1 LAKEIDLNLKETL
14 IKIGVKDLNIDFI
27 VEHPANSDFGD
38 YSTNIA
44 LTLTKQLKKNPM
56 LISEEIVRNFPKT
69 ELIKKIEV
77 IKPGFINFWIADVQL
92 TSQLYKSSQE
102 DFGFDL
108 SYKNKKVMVEYT
120 DPNPFKEFH
129 IGHLY
134 SNSVG
139 ESIARIYGAIGGNV
153 KRADYFG
160 DVGMHVA
167 KSVWGLIEKMK
178 KEKVSISEL
187 EKKLLPE
194 RIKYLG
200 QAYALGV
207 KNYENNKKIAEEIK
221 DVNYLVYLCGQEYL
235 KDNYHWTPQVDYQ
248 QYLRPEF
255 MNQYKMVKEVYYAG
269 KKWSLDY
276 FEEIYK
282 RLGTKFDYYY
292 PESIVGEFGLKIVKE
307 NLKKGHFEVSDKAVV
322 FPGEKYGLHTRVFIN
337 SLGLP
342 TYEAKELGLAFKK
355 FEDFKYDKSIIV
367 VGNEIKEYFKVLHKA
382 LLITSPILGKKTT
395 NICTGMVRLPEGKM
409 SSRTGNV
416 ITVAWMFDEIKNKL
430 KEIMKDND
438 KIPKEELNEIEEIIS
453 VAAIKYS
460 LLTNGIGQ
468 DIIFD
473 LKESLT
479 LEGNSGPYLL
489 YTYTRCQSVLNKDQ
503 RSRIKNQ
510 NDILKIK
517 NNLNEDEL
525 NVLRLINQFSET
537 VQHAATQL
545 APNLIA
551 NYLYD
556 VAQKYNYFYQKNK
569 ILESEE
575 TTKQFRLILTT
586 AVGKVIKAG
595 LYLLGIKTVERM

>member
-1 LAKEIDLNLKETL
+1 MIKEEILKNLQVVLK
-14 IKIGVKDLNIDFI
+14 KKGVKDPDIDLD
-27 VEHPANSDFGD
+27 HPANSDFGD
-38 YSTNIA
+38 YSTSVA
-44 LTLTKQLKKNPM
+44 LKLTKVLKKNPFEIANDIVKE
-56 LISEEIVRNFPKT
+56 LPKNISIKKVEIV
-69 ELIKKIEV
+69 
-77 IKPGFINFWIADVQL
+77 KPGFINFWIADVQL
-92 TSQLYKSSQE
+92 INRLNKTIQD
-102 DFGFDL
+102 DFGFML
-108 SYKNKKVMVEYT
+108 SYKDKKVMVEYT

-134 SNSVG
+134 SNTVG
-139 ESIARIYGAIGGNV
+139 ESIARIYGAIGANV

-178 KEKVSISEL
+178 KEKVSLPDL

-207 KNYENNKKIAEEIK
+207 KNYEDDKKIAEEIK
-221 DVNYLVYLCGQEYL
+221 NVNYLVYLCGQKYL
-235 KDNYHWTPQVDYQ
+235 KDNYHWTPQVNYQ

-255 MNQYKMVKEVYYAG
+255 MSQYKKIKEVYYAG

-276 FEEIYK
+276 FEDIYK

-307 NLKKGHFEVSDKAVV
+307 NLKKGHFELSKGAVV

-355 FEDFKYDKSIIV
+355 YDDFKYDKSIIV

-382 LLITSPILGKKTT
+382 LLITSPELGKITI

-430 KEIMKDND
+430 KEIMKNNKNVKAD
-438 KIPKEELNEIEEIIS
+438 ELNDVEEIIT
-453 VAAIKYS
+453 VAAVKYS
-460 LLTNGIGQ
+460 LLKNDIGQ

-473 LKESLT
+473 FKESLT

-489 YTYTRCQSVLNKDQ
+489 YTYARCQSVLRKTNNSLLHD
-503 RSRIKNQ
+503 RGV
-510 NDILKIK
+510 DKIT
-517 NNLNEDEL
+517 LNTDEL
-525 NVLRLINQFSET
+525 NILRIINQFPEI
-537 VQHAATQL
+537 VQQAAIQL

-556 VAQKYNYFYQKNK
+556 LAQKYNYFYQKNK
-569 ILESEE
+569 ILDSEE
-575 TTKQFRLILTT
+575 NTKQLRLMLTQ
-586 AVGKVIKAG
+586 AVGKVIKEG
-595 LYLLGIKTVERM
+595 LYLLGIKTVEKM

>member
-1 LAKEIDLNLKETL
+1 MIKEEILKNLQVVLK
-14 IKIGVKDLNIDFI
+14 KKGVKDPDIDLD
-27 VEHPANSDFGD
+27 HPANSDFGD
-38 YSTNIA
+38 YSTSVA
-44 LTLTKQLKKNPM
+44 LKLTKVLKKNPFEIANDIVKE
-56 LISEEIVRNFPKT
+56 LPKNISIKKVEIV
-69 ELIKKIEV
+69 
-77 IKPGFINFWIADVQL
+77 KPGFINFWIADVQL
-92 TSQLYKSSQE
+92 INRLNKTIQD
-102 DFGFDL
+102 DFGFML
-108 SYKNKKVMVEYT
+108 SYKDKKVMVEYT

-134 SNSVG
+134 SNTVG
-139 ESIARIYGAIGGNV
+139 ESIARIYGAIGANV

-178 KEKVSISEL
+178 KEKVSLPDL

-194 RIKYLG
+194 RVKYLG

-207 KNYENNKKIAEEIK
+207 KNYEDDKKIAEEIK
-221 DVNYLVYLCGQEYL
+221 NVNYLVYLCGQKYL
-235 KDNYHWTPQVDYQ
+235 KDNYHWTPQVNYQ

-255 MNQYKMVKEVYYAG
+255 MSQYKKIKEVYYAG

-276 FEEIYK
+276 FEDIYK

-307 NLKKGHFEVSDKAVV
+307 NLKKGHFELSKGAVV

-355 FEDFKYDKSIIV
+355 YDDFKYDKSIIV

-382 LLITSPILGKKTT
+382 LLITSPELGKITI

-430 KEIMKDND
+430 KEIMKNNKNVKAD
-438 KIPKEELNEIEEIIS
+438 ELNDVEEIIT
-453 VAAIKYS
+453 VAAVKYS
-460 LLTNGIGQ
+460 LLKNDIGQ

-473 LKESLT
+473 FKESLT

-489 YTYTRCQSVLNKDQ
+489 YTYARCQSVLRKTNNSLLHD
-503 RSRIKNQ
+503 RGV
-510 NDILKIK
+510 DKIT
-517 NNLNEDEL
+517 LNTDEL
-525 NVLRLINQFSET
+525 NILRIINQFPEI
-537 VQHAATQL
+537 VQQAAIQL

-556 VAQKYNYFYQKNK
+556 LAQKYNYFYQKNK
-569 ILESEE
+569 ILDSEE
-575 TTKQFRLILTT
+575 NTKQLRLMLTQ
-586 AVGKVIKAG
+586 AVGKVIKEG
-595 LYLLGIKTVERM
+595 LYLLGIKTVEKM